1 MNDKQN
7 EMTRE
12 EAEEDFKN
20 AVANAFS
27 KRIPSAFRDKDGFVC
42 IPKLRKKKK
51 DSDTDNH

>member
-27 KRIPSAFRDKDGFVC
+27 KRISDVCRDEDGFIV
-42 IPKLRKKKK
+42 LHRKARKRGINSEDK
-51 DSDTDNH
+51 S